1 MKYFENKFAK
11 IVWKKYALHMI
22 KTIPNILTASV
33 KNRLIGKC
41 SKRVETFL
49 SHLPWGGGRGGS

>member
-1 MKYFENKFAK
+1 MKYVENKFAK

-22 KTIPNILTASV
+22 KTIPNILTVSV

-41 SKRVETFL
+41 
-49 SHLPWGGGRGGS
+49 